1 MFFRPRQISEV
12 IVSCGI
18 KFFITLR
25 SVLLSFLFSYL
36 PIQLFNWKSDKYRIC
51 ITAALDLAKFWCR
64 IIILQVAVIVKNP
77 VMTCTMKCGCLPI
90 SIVKLGC
97 NVRRRSIILHEEYLS
112 KICFSFLITCYSPNL
127 DVIFTILDPSKSVVS
142 LQNQVLI
149 LHWNHH
155 LLQLR
160 RGYSLRYLD

>member
-1 MFFRPRQISEV
+1 MFFRPRHISEV
-12 IVSCGI
+12 IVSCGV

-97 NVRRRSIILHEEYLS
+97 NVRRRSII
-112 KICFSFLITCYSPNL
+112 TWR
-127 DVIFTILDPSKSVVS
+127 IFIKDMFQLFDY
-142 LQNQVLI
+142 
-149 LHWNHH
+149 
-155 LLQLR
+155 LLQPKFGCDIHYFRSFKISRVTAKPSFDFALKPPFVATKK
-160 RGYSLRYLD
+160 GLFS